1 MNQTPN
7 NYFFNSFLTSLH
19 HVTIFFHPF
28 FQSASSPSNS
38 LLTNVEE
45 IEKAVYES
53 QAHRSFSLQTIT
65 RVKKIEGIIKL
76 AAQHGKGQFL
86 RQALGHALYTTI
98 NIQKSKHS
106 SPTSRRKKRCA
117 IYVNAVKK
125 MMRSIK
131 GAIGK
136 DNFKNFIGNQ
146 NNNKVTLMFAVDD
159 TVSMYQEIQ
168 AVKDIATYIVKTPRP
183 NLEVDYILS
192 PFNDPGL

>member
-53 QAHRSFSLQTIT
+53 QAHRSFYLQTIT

-106 SPTSRRKKRCA
+106 SLTSRRKKRCA
-117 IYVNAVKK
+117 ICVNAVKE
-125 MMRSIK
+125 MMQSIK
-131 GAIGK
+131 TEIGK
-136 DNFKNFIGNQ
+136 DKFEKVIGNQ
-146 NNNKVTLMFAVDD
+146 NDNKATLMFAVDD
-159 TVSMYQEIQ
+159 TGSMYQEIQ

-183 NLEVDYILS
+183 NLKVDYILS